1 MPRWKRVVKIFDLT
15 TVAIVLL
22 VITNIWMFSRW
33 INWALLIV
41 AAVLIIADFLRS
53 TKQH

>member
-1 MPRWKRVVKIFDLT
+1 MWKRIVKFFNLT
-15 TVAIVLL
+15 TVGILLL

-33 INWALLIV
+33 INWAMLIV
-41 AAVLIIADFLRS
+41 AAVLIIADFLRR